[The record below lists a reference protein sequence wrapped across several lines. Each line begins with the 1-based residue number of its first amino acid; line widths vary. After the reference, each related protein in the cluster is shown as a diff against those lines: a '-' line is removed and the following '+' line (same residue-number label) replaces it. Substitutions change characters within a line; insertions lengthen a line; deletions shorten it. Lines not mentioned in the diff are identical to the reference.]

1 MSSPQPMAVRD
12 WGWLIVL
19 SVLWGGSFL
28 FIGLAVKELPP
39 LVIVFARVALA
50 AAALLPVHLLTI
62 GALPRDRHIW
72 FSLLGMSLLNNVI
85 PFTLIVNGQTIIASG
100 LASVINATAPLF
112 GAVMLAAS
120 GDEPLIPRKVAGLAA
135 GLVGVA
141 VLKGADLTSFGG
153 QTTGILLCLSAAASY
168 GLSTLWV
175 KRRLRGIAP
184 LSLATGQLLWSAV
197 IMAVLAFVFSSPS
210 SLLQATL
217 TAWLALLGLS
227 LLATS
232 LAYIL
237 FFRIVARSGPANV
250 LLVTMLIPVSA
261 ILFGHFILGEE
272 LSAREIIGALVIGA
286 ALVIFDGRL
295 FSRLRENPA

>member
-1 MSSPQPMAVRD
+1 MSSPQPMAPSD

-19 SVLWGGSFL
+19 SILWGGSFL

-50 AAALLPVHLLTI
+50 AAALLPVHLLTL
-62 GALPRDRHIW
+62 GALPRDRRTW
-72 FSLLGMSLLNNVI
+72 VSLLGMSLLNNVI
-85 PFTLIVNGQTIIASG
+85 PFTLIVNGQTMIASG

-112 GAVMLAAS
+112 GAVVLAAS
-120 GDEPLIPRKVAGLAA
+120 GDEPLIPRKIAGLVT

-141 VLKGADLTSFGG
+141 VLKGADLTTLGG
-153 QTTGILLCLSAAASY
+153 QTTGILLCLGAAASY
-168 GLSTLWV
+168 GISTLWV

-197 IMAVLAFVFSSPS
+197 IMAVLAFAFSSPS
-210 SLLQATL
+210 SLLQASL
-217 TAWLALLGLS
+217 TAWMALLGLS

-272 LSAREIIGALVIGA
+272 LAAREIIGALVIGA

-295 FSRLRENPA
+295 FSRLRQNPA